1 MSDTNYYSN
10 IPALTMGSINRYV
23 NEGLSPGSF
32 VTAVLCNDLF
42 NAVGTADEENLVVLP
57 EIVRYVYNELPS
69 SAWGNLNKMNAWMK
83 KGGVNDLS

>member
-10 IPALTMGSINRYV
+10 IPALTMGAINRYV
-23 NEGLSPGSF
+23 NEGLPPGSF

-42 NAVGTADEENLVVLP
+42 NAIGTADEDNIVALP
-57 EIVRYVYNELPS
+57 EIVRYVYNELPGG
-69 SAWGNLNKMNAWMK
+69 AWGNLNKMNAWMK